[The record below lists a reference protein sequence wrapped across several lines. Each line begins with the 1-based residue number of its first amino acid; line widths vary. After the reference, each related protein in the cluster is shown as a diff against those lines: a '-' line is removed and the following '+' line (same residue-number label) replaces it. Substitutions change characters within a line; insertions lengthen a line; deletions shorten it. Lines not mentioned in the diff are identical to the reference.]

1 MVKTPGSQ
9 CRGPG
14 FNPGQ
19 GIRSHMLQLRSGTA
33 ESINLKN
40 KTVANIKS
48 CRHKKEH
55 LLFFLSCAGL
65 HCCVQAFSS
74 CDVQASHCSG
84 KEHLFLL
91 LK

>member
-1 MVKTPGSQ
+1 MVKTPGSH

-55 LLFFLSCAGL
+55 FFFYAVLGL
-65 HCCVQAFSS
+65 HCYVQAFSS
-74 CDVQASHCSG
+74 CNVQASHCSG